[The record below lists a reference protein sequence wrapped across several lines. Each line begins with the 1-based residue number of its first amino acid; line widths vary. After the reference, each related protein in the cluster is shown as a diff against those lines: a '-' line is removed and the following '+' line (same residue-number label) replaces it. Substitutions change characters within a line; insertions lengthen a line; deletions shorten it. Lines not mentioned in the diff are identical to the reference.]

1 MKSIL
6 NFILSSLEAV
16 VLVRDYPL
24 KSQLTN
30 RDRLALVVK
39 LFLERLQIWRS
50 QEHEIRSLICMP
62 ADERVLVPVL
72 LGLLQEIQRTQAN
85 IRVSAVYPKASNPV
99 FVEQLRAAGCNIE
112 HQLVGILKPCIHPH
126 NKLVLFCLDHRLFHK
141 FHARGVTAS
150 ETLQKF
156 GVKTASIQHG
166 GTRKDSVEGLASTA
180 SEKILIWGERVQ
192 RELISHYQVSPERIR
207 LVGNHLHDRIHALD
221 RSKILSKLDELH
233 PQFSAH
239 LDAKKVI
246 LLATCLHTE
255 YADRANEQEMY
266 KTYMHHLYD
275 NLDFSQVCLI
285 IKMHPADQTN
295 PNIYRDCIPHAL
307 ESTNAICIVE
317 SHQTA
322 LDVYSLL
329 YISDLLITRASTVA
343 EEALLLNKKV
353 VAFDI
358 DAAGPSKAYRH
369 LEDYGRYRTAYVSSE
384 SSLRHVV
391 QDSLF
396 QRPTETESLDYNL
409 ERELAYALDGNSMQ
423 RTVAELLHQLAA

>member
-6 NFILSSLEAV
+6 NFILSSLEAM

-30 RDRLALVVK
+30 RDRLALVVN
-39 LFLERLQIWRS
+39 LLLERLQFWRS
-50 QEHEIRSLICMP
+50 KTPEIRALICTP
-62 ADERVLVPVL
+62 TDERVLVPVL
-72 LGLLQEIQRTQAN
+72 LGLLREIQQSQAN
-85 IRVSAVYPKASNPV
+85 IKISAVYTKASNPIV
-99 FVEQLRAAGCNIE
+99 VEQLKAAGCTID
-112 HQLVGILKPCIHPH
+112 HQLVDILKPCIHPS
-126 NKLVLFCLDHRLFHK
+126 NKLVLFCLDHRLFYK

-150 ETLQKF
+150 DTLQTF

-166 GTRKDSVEGLASTA
+166 GTRKDSVQGLASTA
-180 SEKILIWGERVQ
+180 SDKILVWGERVQ

-207 LVGNHLHDRIHALD
+207 LIGNHLHDRIHALD
-221 RSKILSKLDELH
+221 RSKILSKLDELY

-239 LDAKKVI
+239 IDAKKVI

-266 KTYMHHLYD
+266 KTYMQHLYD

-285 IKMHPADQTN
+285 IKMHPGDQTN
-295 PNIYRDCIPHAL
+295 PNVYQECIPHAL

-358 DAAGPSKAYRH
+358 DEAGPSKAYRH
-369 LEDYGRYRTAYVSSE
+369 LEDYDRYKTAYVSSE
-384 SSLRHVV
+384 SSLRHGV

-396 QRPTETESLDYNL
+396 QQPTETKSLDYNL
-409 ERELAYALDGNSMQ
+409 ERELTYALDGNSMQ
-423 RTVAELLHQLAA
+423 RTVTELLHQLAA